1 MSDLSQVFERCPK
14 ALTAA
19 AAVLVV
25 VGAPAAFLL
34 YQHRRLGRKV
44 RHSASTGSL
53 ADLPL
58 ENIKSM
64 PESTMRKDVASGTR
78 ALYDVASLSTASRNV
93 SPSISEDEILTRY
106 LRRNMTAFS
115 RMPQAYALSLTCD
128 QYARKSFK
136 ASHIQRLNFEPGD
149 VVCGGY
155 KVALREQDR
164 VEFAMEMNEIQGR
177 LVTTFER
184 KDGLI
189 IFTTQ
194 TLMWLPSD
202 VKAPMP
208 LENPILKFAHEITAW
223 WMLEAGLLYIT
234 DYISLY

>member
-1 MSDLSQVFERCPK
+1 MSCLSQVLERCLR

-19 AAVLVV
+19 AAVLVI
-25 VGAPAAFLL
+25 VGAPTAFLL
-34 YQHRRLGRKV
+34 CQHSRLGRKV
-44 RHSASTGSL
+44 RHSSSTGSL
-53 ADLPL
+53 AALPL
-58 ENIKSM
+58 QNIKSM
-64 PESTMRKDVASGTR
+64 PVSSHNKDAASETR
-78 ALYDVASLSTASRNV
+78 AIYDVASLSTASINV
-93 SPSISEDEILTRY
+93 SPSLSEDEILTRY

-149 VVCGGY
+149 IVCGGY

-164 VEFAMEMNEIQGR
+164 VEFAMELNEIRGR

-184 KDGLI
+184 KEDQI

-194 TLMWLPSD
+194 TLMWLPSHITT
-202 VKAPMP
+202 PMP
-208 LENPILKFAHEITAW
+208 LENPILKFAHELTSW

-234 DYISLY
+234 DYTPI